1 MNADRLEWP
10 LTRRQVLGAGVAAG
24 AGFVLG
30 CGSASK
36 DATAWTFVDDR
47 KQTVTLPRRPTR
59 IAAYSTA
66 AAALHQWGV
75 TPVAV
80 FGDDPLE
87 DPALAGFPWGKSN
100 LIGSVYGEI
109 DTAKL
114 LALKAELI
122 VSRWFPPP
130 ADAPLFGFK
139 DLAQQKRIASRVPI
153 VGFDGHVIAT
163 KQIDR
168 FGDLARALGA
178 DTMAGAVGRAPAAFR
193 AAAANLSAI
202 ARRKANL
209 RIIAASGDQNTMYVA
224 KLADF
229 GDLSLYRQRGVPL
242 VSAQTPDAYWDRFSW
257 ERAAKY
263 PADGILYDT
272 RRLFLPLRGARAIP
286 AFAALPAVRA
296 NQIAGWQVDSPPS
309 YQAYTDAMNDLAKA
323 IAGWRR
329 VT

>member
-1 MNADRLEWP
+1 MNADRLQWP

-30 CGSASK
+30 CGSAGK

-47 KQTVTLPRRPTR
+47 KQTVRLPQRPTR

-66 AAALHQWGV
+66 AAALQQWGV

-80 FGDDPLE
+80 FGNDPIE
-87 DPALAGFPWGKSN
+87 DPALAGFPWDKSN

-114 LALKAELI
+114 LALKVEVI

-139 DLAQQKRIASRVPI
+139 DLAQQERITSRVPV

-163 KQIDR
+163 KQIER
-168 FGDLARALGA
+168 FGDLARALGS
-178 DTMAGAVGRAPAAFR
+178 DTMVGAVGRARAAFR
-193 AAAANLSAI
+193 TAAANLSAI
-202 ARRKANL
+202 ARRKATL
-209 RIIAASGDQNTMYVA
+209 RIIAASGDQTTMYVA

-242 VSAQTPDAYWDRFSW
+242 VSAQTSDAYWDRFSW

-272 RRLFLPLRGARAIP
+272 RRLFLPLREAKAIP

-296 NQIAGWQVDSPPS
+296 NQIAGWQVDPPPS
-309 YQAYTDAMNDLAKA
+309 YQAYTDAMNELATA
-323 IAGWRR
+323 IAGWRT